1 MHNTTVWNW
10 QSPPVIGIKPKS
22 RAKVRTIAEQRAYIL
37 SDKALTFNTTIQSV
51 ADGIRNAR
59 IDGRN
64 VTLGR

>member
-1 MHNTTVWNW
+1 MNSVFDW
-10 QSPPVIGIKPKS
+10 QRPAVIGIKPKRS
-22 RAKVRTIAEQRAYIL
+22 RAKPRTIAEQRAYIL